1 MWELIWFL
9 LGAITY
15 RLLVGLFGISQ
26 KVKFIEDIRISA
38 FVLIGRSF
46 EELLKI
52 HILKYRLLKNEPAV
66 PLEEIKLLKNEDEA
80 FLDQWQKDAV
90 KNLNE
95 SVPPLYKKY
104 IDLKDWGD
112 LMDVLRKAH
121 GGMIESIEKLDAK

>member
-9 LGAITY
+9 LGAIIY

-52 HILKYRLLKNEPAV
+52 HILKYSLLKNESAV
-66 PLEEIKLLKNEDEA
+66 PLEQIKLLKNEDAA
-80 FLDQWQKDAV
+80 FLDQWRKDAV
-90 KNLNE
+90 INLNE
-95 SVPPLYKKY
+95 SVPSLYKKC
-104 IDLKDWGD
+104 IDLKDWSD
-112 LMDVLRKAH
+112 LMDVLMKAH
-121 GGMIESIEKLDAK
+121 AGMVESIEKLDAK